1 MKSCIKKILG
11 GMSLTCILVMSSC
24 NDDAQLVAGD
34 EALPENVPASV
45 YENFRSSFP
54 EAVDVTWA
62 VDGEYAVA
70 TFTAVSTRSAAGKT
84 SVWYGLKDAKK
95 KMQSQTVGFEMLPE
109 AVRDAFAGSEYAEW
123 TPQPAAGLLTRYAA
137 GTVESIYVLRA
148 TGASEGAAAK
158 ESTLYYT
165 ADGVL
170 VKSSVETV
178 YDESYRDLDADYRD
192 WLPQTPPDYV
202 AAFVNSNYP
211 EAAYLYIYVGREVT
225 KVKILDGR
233 NTRQLLFDASGN
245 WLSTQTQLHAEEL
258 PDAVLAAFRSSD
270 YADCRIDN
278 AEEYQTADGAH
289 YYLLT
294 VKDCSGKKHEIR
306 IDGDG
311 TSGDE
316 GDEDT
321 PALPDTDGEGNEDD
335 GNDDGYETDNGTGY
349 LAKSEIDAFVLQR
362 YPNAAIT
369 DRDYD
374 EKGLEVELSYNGTKI
389 TVVFD
394 LCPQGYVWTGSEWDL
409 DIRHASAIPAPIRET
424 VDGSYAGYQLYFLKY
439 IETASGSNYYEAG
452 LKSAQLKQDI
462 KVKMDEQGN
471 VLAEYGKH

>member
-11 GMSLTCILVMSSC
+11 GMSLTCILLMSSC
-24 NDDAQLVAGD
+24 NDDVQLVAGD
-34 EALPENVPASV
+34 EALPENVPALV

-54 EAVDVTWA
+54 EAADVTWA

-70 TFTAVSTRSAAGKT
+70 TFTAVNTRSASGKT

-95 KMQSQTVGFEMLPE
+95 KMQVQTVGFEMLPE
-109 AVRDAFAGSEYAEW
+109 AVRNAFAGSEYAEW
-123 TPQPAAGLLTRYAA
+123 TPQPAAGLLTRYAT

-158 ESTLYYT
+158 EATLYYT

-178 YDESYRDLDADYRD
+178 YDESYRDLNADYRD

-233 NTRQLLFDASGN
+233 KARQLLFDASGN
-245 WLSTQTQLHAEEL
+245 WLSTQTQLHAEDL

-270 YADCRIDN
+270 YADCRIDH
-278 AEEYQTADGAH
+278 AEEYQTADGTH

-311 TSGDE
+311 TSG
-316 GDEDT
+316 
-321 PALPDTDGEGNEDD
+321 GEGND
-335 GNDDGYETDNGTGY
+335 GTGTGY
-349 LAKSEIDAFVLQR
+349 LAKSEIDAFILQR
-362 YPNAAIT
+362 YPTAVIT

-374 EKGLEVELSYNGTKI
+374 DNGLEVELSYNGTKI

-394 LCPQGYVWTGSEWDL
+394 LFPQGYVWTGSEWDL
-409 DIRHASAIPAPIRET
+409 DIRSASAIPAPIRKTIDE
-424 VDGSYAGYQLYFLKY
+424 SYAGYQLYFLTY
-439 IETASGSNYYEAG
+439 FETASGSNYYEAG
-452 LKSAQLKQDI
+452 LKSAKLKLDI